1 MTSIMVMKRFFPK
14 QPDFFKILSKMA
26 DLSWSVSQEFE
37 KFLDPNQS
45 SKEISE
51 QVAKIEH
58 EADDHVRESIKIL
71 GDTFI
76 TPIERND
83 LHALFV
89 ATDEVID
96 LYHAASQ
103 RYYSYGLKGMSEG
116 ATNLV
121 KLTTTCVREFQELI
135 HRLDEIDSPDQI
147 EVIIRSIHKIEKAAD
162 HQMRSSLAALYDS
175 GASVAQIFKERDMI
189 LVLER
194 ITDQIERVT
203 RLIESIVL
211 DKA

>member
-51 QVAKIEH
+51 QVARIEH

-121 KLTTTCVREFQELI
+121 KLTTNCVREFQELI

>member
-1 MTSIMVMKRFFPK
+1 MVMKRFFPK

-26 DLSWSVSQEFE
+26 DLSWDVSQEFE
-37 KFLDPNQS
+37 KFLDPQQS
-45 SKEISE
+45 SKDVSAK
-51 QVAKIEH
+51 VADIEH
-58 EADDHVRESIKIL
+58 AADDHVRQSIKL
-71 GDTFI
+71 LADTFI

-103 RYYSYGLKGMSEG
+103 RYHSYGLKGMSTG

-121 KLTTTCVREFQELI
+121 KLTSNCVREFQELI
-135 HRLDEIDSPDQI
+135 HRLDEIDSPEQI
-147 EVIIRSIHKIEKAAD
+147 EKIIVAIHKIEKAAD
-162 HQMRSSLAALYDS
+162 HEMRSSLAALYDS
-175 GASVAQIFKERDMI
+175 GASVSQIFKERDMI

-203 RLIESIVL
+203 RLIESVVL

>member
-1 MTSIMVMKRFFPK
+1 MKRFFPK
-14 QPDFFKILSKMA
+14 QPNFFKILSKMA

-37 KFLDPNQS
+37 KFLDPKNS
-45 SKEISE
+45 AKEVAT
-51 QVAKIEH
+51 QVANIEH
-58 EADDHVRESIKIL
+58 EADDHVRDSIKL
-71 GDTFI
+71 LADTFI

-103 RYYSYGLKGMSEG
+103 RYYSYNMAGMSAG
-116 ATNLV
+116 ANNLV
-121 KLTTTCVREFQELI
+121 KLTSNCVREFQELI
-135 HRLDEIDSPDQI
+135 HRLEEIDSPEHI
-147 EVIIRSIHKIEKAAD
+147 EKIIASIHKIEKAAD
-162 HQMRSSLAALYDS
+162 HEMRSSLAALYDS

-203 RLIESIVL
+203 RLIESVVL

>member
-121 KLTTTCVREFQELI
+121 KLTTACVREFQELI

>member
-1 MTSIMVMKRFFPK
+1 MVMKRFFPK

-51 QVAKIEH
+51 QVARIEH

-121 KLTTTCVREFQELI
+121 KLTTNCVREFQELI

-175 GASVAQIFKERDMI
+175 GANVSQIFKERDMI

>member
-1 MTSIMVMKRFFPK
+1 MVMKRFFPK
-14 QPDFFKILSKMA
+14 QPNFFKILSKMA

-37 KFLDPNQS
+37 KFLDPKNS
-45 SKEISE
+45 SKDVSTQI
-51 QVAKIEH
+51 ANIEH
-58 EADDHVRESIKIL
+58 EADDHVRDSIKLL

-103 RYYSYGLKGMSEG
+103 RYYSYNMTGMSAG

-121 KLTTTCVREFQELI
+121 KLTSNCVREFQELI
-135 HRLDEIDSPDQI
+135 HRLEEIDSPEHI
-147 EVIIRSIHKIEKAAD
+147 EKIIASIHKIEKAAD
-162 HQMRSSLAALYDS
+162 HEMRSSLAALYDS
-175 GASVAQIFKERDMI
+175 GASVAQILKERDMI

-203 RLIESIVL
+203 RLIESVVL
-211 DKA
+211 DKS

>member
-1 MTSIMVMKRFFPK
+1 MVMKRFFPK
-14 QPDFFKILSKMA
+14 QPNFFKILSKMA

-37 KFLDPNQS
+37 KFLDPNNS
-45 SKEISE
+45 SKDVSTQI
-51 QVAKIEH
+51 ANIEH
-58 EADDHVRESIKIL
+58 EADDHVRDSIKLL

-103 RYYSYGLKGMSEG
+103 RYYSYNMTGMSAG

-121 KLTTTCVREFQELI
+121 KLTSNCVREFQELI
-135 HRLDEIDSPDQI
+135 HRLEEIDSPEHI
-147 EVIIRSIHKIEKAAD
+147 EKIIASIHKIEKAAD
-162 HQMRSSLAALYDS
+162 HEMRSSLAALYDS
-175 GASVAQIFKERDMI
+175 GASVAQILKERDMI

-203 RLIESIVL
+203 RLIESVVL
-211 DKA
+211 DKS

>member
-1 MTSIMVMKRFFPK
+1 MVMKRFFPK

-51 QVAKIEH
+51 QVARIEH

-121 KLTTTCVREFQELI
+121 KLTTNCVREFQELI